1 MPTKKPI
8 SNIVP
13 RRVKRGDEIKRGVT
27 TRLSR
32 IEGQVRGIQRM
43 VDENRYCIDIL
54 VQISAIHESL
64 RKVGEV
70 LLREHLNHCVTSA
83 VTSGDARKAEKIYDE
98 LAELFRKYAR

>member
-1 MPTKKPI
+1 MPKESPI
-8 SNIVP
+8 
-13 RRVKRGDEIKRGVT
+13 RRDASRQVNRGGEIKRGVT

-43 VDENRYCIDIL
+43 VDEDRYCIDIL

-64 RKVGEV
+64 RRVGEV
-70 LLREHLNHCVTSA
+70 LLRAHLSHCVTSA
-83 VTSGDARKAEKIYDE
+83 VTSSDARKAEQIYDE